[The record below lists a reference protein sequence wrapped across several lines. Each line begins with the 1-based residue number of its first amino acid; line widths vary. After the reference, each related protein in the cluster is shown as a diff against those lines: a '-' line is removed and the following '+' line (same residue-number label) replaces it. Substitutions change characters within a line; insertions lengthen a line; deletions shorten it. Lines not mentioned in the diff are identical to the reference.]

1 MRKKFEELTFTDDF
15 MFCKVLEVNPDLCK
29 ELAELVTGRRILEI
43 IKPESQ
49 KAIKVRPDRKGIR
62 FDVYFEDGEG
72 VAYDIE
78 MQNKSERDLGRRMRY
93 YGGIRDVDLLRSG
106 GKYKNLED
114 SYIVFICTYNPFSK
128 GLHKYTFETRCVEDT
143 GLVLEDGLHKIMLCS
158 EGRADDVS
166 NSMKEFLA
174 FVGGAEPNSDFT
186 RRIEEEITNVKSNA
200 EWGREYMSLQ
210 EIIDEEREEAR
221 EEGRQE
227 GREEGRQEGREEGR
241 TEGRAIGEQNAK
253 ILDIIKVMEKLKY
266 TVDQAMDF
274 LDIPYDQRATYSGM
288 VMSRSYGEGSDVLG

>member
-1 MRKKFEELTFTDDF
+1 MNLPEGSDGVSESECIMLYGHDEQRFGT
-15 MFCKVLEVNPDLCK
+15 PDPKACAGCQAAGSP
-29 ELAELVTGRRILEI
+29 EPELVTGRRILEI

-62 FDVYFEDGEG
+62 FDVYFEDEEG

-93 YGGIRDVDLLRSG
+93 YGGVRDVDLLRSG

-186 RRIEEEITNVKSNA
+186 RRIEELPVYYK
-200 EWGREYMSLQ
+200 
-210 EIIDEEREEAR
+210 
-221 EEGRQE
+221 
-227 GREEGRQEGREEGR
+227 
-241 TEGRAIGEQNAK
+241 
-253 ILDIIKVMEKLKY
+253 
-266 TVDQAMDF
+266 
-274 LDIPYDQRATYSGM
+274 
-288 VMSRSYGEGSDVLG
+288 